1 MNPLIPSPE
10 NAHEEVSA
18 LIETL
23 LETSLRLE
31 KLTAG
36 EIDTVTGRDGRTF
49 LLQNAQ
55 EQLRHREAAKQAAI
69 LNALPAHIALLDN
82 QGIIISV
89 NDAWR
94 RFGDGNAMQSPDYGV
109 GCNYVEI
116 CEGAQGAYSSEAL
129 RVAQGIRS
137 VLRGKEKYFSME
149 YPCHSP
155 SAKTWFLLT
164 ATPLAEDSL
173 KGAVVMHLNITDRK
187 RTEAQL
193 PLLTERLSLAAAV
206 AKIGVWDWDLA
217 SNTLTWD
224 ATMFEIY
231 RIRPVIPMRYEQW
244 SVAVHPEDLP
254 AAEAILQRVIAE
266 KVDGAAEFR
275 ITLPDGTLRNISAVE
290 RVVLNEIGEV
300 SRVIGVNMDIT
311 GQKNAEQELH
321 KAVKLA
327 QAANQAKSDFLAN
340 MSHEIRTPMNGII
353 GMTDLVL
360 ESALTPEQREFLG
373 IAKSSADS
381 LLVLLDD
388 ILDFSKIEAGKMAFN
403 TIDFKLRHALDET
416 IKALRLQAQKKGLE
430 LTCHVMPEVPD
441 SLQGDPARI
450 RQIVVH
456 LVGNAIKFTAAGEVA
471 IHVRV
476 LEKTEAGVVLQF
488 SIRDTGI
495 GVPLEKQQTIFEQFN
510 QADNSTTRKYGGA
523 GLGLSVSSR
532 LAKMMGGKIWV
543 VSEKE
548 QGSTFHFTAR
558 LNLTK
563 TAPKTYE
570 LAGSE
575 ILRDLTALIVDDN
588 PVDRLLYQE
597 ILRGWQ
603 MKPTLAEGGADA
615 LRLMGEAGA
624 HGTPFAVVL
633 LDARMPGMD
642 GFSVAEI
649 IHADANL
656 KKSIV
661 IMLTAAG
668 MRGDAAR
675 CRELGITAYLTKP
688 VAAFDL
694 LQTLKI
700 VLATGSPIQENA
712 PVLTA
717 HSLRESR
724 LRLKILL
731 VEDTRV
737 NQVIAKRMLEKRGHE
752 VTTAANGREALE
764 ALEKQT
770 PDVILMDIQM
780 PEMDGLQA
788 TAEIRKNE
796 LNGRKHVPIIAM
808 TAHARSEDKER
819 YLEGGMD
826 GYVSKPLSAE
836 ALLSVIEKVLAVPAI
851 L

>member
-1 MNPLIPSPE
+1 VNPLIPSPADA
-10 NAHEEVSA
+10 NEEVSA

-23 LETSLRLE
+23 LETSQRLE
-31 KLTAG
+31 KLTSG
-36 EIDTVTGRDGRTF
+36 EIDTVMGRDGRTF
-49 LLQNAQ
+49 LLQGAQ
-55 EQLRHREAAKQAAI
+55 EQLRQGEAIRQAAI

-94 RFGDGNAMQSPDYGV
+94 RFGDGNALQSSSYGV

-116 CEGAQGAYSSEAL
+116 CESAQGDYSSEAL
-129 RVAQGIRS
+129 QVAQGIQS
-137 VLRGKEKYFSME
+137 VLRGTEKYFSIE

-155 SAKTWFLLT
+155 SAKSWFQLT
-164 ATPLAEDSL
+164 VTPLAEDSL

-187 RTEAQL
+187 CSEAEL
-193 PLLTERLSLAAAV
+193 PLLTQRLSLATAV
-206 AKIGVWDWDLA
+206 AKVGVWDWDLA

-231 RIRPVIPMRYEQW
+231 RIQPVIPMHYERW
-244 SVAVHPEDLP
+244 AAAVHPEDLP
-254 AAEAILQRVIAE
+254 TAEDILQRVIKDKGE
-266 KVDGAAEFR
+266 GSAEFR
-275 ITLPDGTLRNISAVE
+275 ITLPDGTPRNISAVE
-290 RVVLNEIGEV
+290 RVLLNANSEV
-300 SRVIGVNMDIT
+300 IRVIGVNVDIT
-311 GQKNAEQELH
+311 EQKRAEQSLH

-327 QAANQAKSDFLAN
+327 QAANLAKSDFLAN

-360 ESALTPEQREFLG
+360 ETVLTPEQREFLG
-373 IAKSSADS
+373 IARSSADS

-388 ILDFSKIEAGKMAFN
+388 ILDFSKIEAGKMAFD

-416 IKALRLQAQKKGLE
+416 IKALGLRAQKKGLE

-441 SLQGDPARI
+441 GLQGDPARI

-456 LVGNAIKFTAAGEVA
+456 LVGNAIKFTEAGAVA

-495 GVPLEKQQTIFEQFN
+495 GIPVENQQTVFEQFN
-510 QADNSTTRKYGGA
+510 QLDNSTTRKYGGT

-532 LAKMMGGKIWV
+532 LVKMMGGKIWV
-543 VSEKE
+543 VSENG
-548 QGSTFHFTAR
+548 QGSTFHFTAH
-558 LNLTK
+558 LNLTRIAAK
-563 TAPKTYE
+563 PYE

-597 ILRGWQ
+597 ILRSWQ

-615 LRLMGEAGA
+615 VRLIGEASTQ
-624 HGTPFAVVL
+624 GTPFAVIL

-649 IHADANL
+649 IHADERL
-656 KKSIV
+656 RKSIV

-668 MRGDAAR
+668 VRGDAAR

-700 VLATGSPIQENA
+700 VLATGVPIREDS

-717 HSLRESR
+717 HSLREIR
-724 LRLKILL
+724 RRLKILL
-731 VEDTRV
+731 VDDTLV

-752 VTTAANGREALE
+752 VTLATNGREALE
-764 ALEKQT
+764 ALEKET

-780 PEMDGLQA
+780 PEMDGVQA
-788 TAEIRKNE
+788 TAEIRKDE
-796 LNGRKHVPIIAM
+796 LNSRKHIPIIAM
-808 TAHARSEDKER
+808 TAHAMAGDKEK
-819 YLEGGMD
+819 YLERGMD
-826 GYVSKPLSAE
+826 GYVSKPFSVDV
-836 ALLSVIEKVLAVPAI
+836 LLSVIENVLAVPTI